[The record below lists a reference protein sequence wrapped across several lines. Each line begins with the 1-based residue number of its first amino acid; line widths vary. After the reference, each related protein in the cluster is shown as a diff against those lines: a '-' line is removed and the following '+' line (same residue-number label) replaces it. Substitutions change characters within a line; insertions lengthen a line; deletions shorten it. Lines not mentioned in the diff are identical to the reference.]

1 MDRADVAQDRP
12 MAQLACDLSAI
23 SSDDRLRHR
32 ELRARLYAALIS
44 WREIGGGYA
53 LRLNDERI
61 SSEEVSDWIKM
72 EGLCCPWL
80 SLETESTLQGT
91 LEVRM
96 TAPDQAKQ
104 VLRAEFTDLF
114 ERTIS

>member
-1 MDRADVAQDRP
+1 MDRINAAQDKP
-12 MAQLACDLSAI
+12 TAHLACDLSAI
-23 SSDDRLRHR
+23 SSDERLRYHK
-32 ELRARLYAALIS
+32 LRALLCAALIS
-44 WREIGGGYA
+44 WREFGGGYA

-61 SSEEVSDWIKM
+61 SRDEVSEWIKM
-72 EGLCCPWL
+72 EGMCCPWL
-80 SLETESTLQGT
+80 SLETEPTLLRA

-104 VLRAEFTDLF
+104 VLRVEFTELF

>member
-1 MDRADVAQDRP
+1 
-12 MAQLACDLSAI
+12 MAQLACDLRAI
-23 SSDDRLRHR
+23 SSVNRLRYH
-32 ELRARLYAALIS
+32 ELRARLYVALIS
-44 WREIGGGYA
+44 WKDIAGGCA

-61 SSEEVSDWIKM
+61 SREEVLEWIKM

-80 SLETESTLQGT
+80 SIESEPTLQGA

-96 TAPDQAKQ
+96 TGPAQAKQ